1 MKKLIALLLVAV
13 MCLSFVACNNGS
25 GDTETPPSGENTEN
39 NGGSTNDTNNQGGE
53 NNGNNLE
60 KIERGTITTSENPLL
75 PILFQ
80 TLADEGWS
88 YTFNEDGTCAD
99 QVYWWIENDS
109 ENSMTIMVASE
120 YKWKYQIGIVYSAP
134 YLLIQADD
142 AMYMGDDFVAWQ
154 PPMEVYQVPYSTIGN
169 FGSLCDTWYA
179 NDSSKATIQT
189 VVIKSSGKCVLDEQV
204 ATWDYYTDGSNEP
217 DQLDIVI
224 SIGEKEVYLGV
235 LIGED
240 VFWLMPMDGSIGG
253 EYSKAG
259 N

>member
-1 MKKLIALLLVAV
+1 MKKLIAFLLVAV
-13 MCLSFVACNNGS
+13 MCLSFVACDESGGGENIENNGS
-25 GDTETPPSGENTEN
+25 VT
-39 NGGSTNDTNNQGGE
+39 NGSD
-53 NNGNNLE
+53 LE
-60 KIERGTITTSENPLL
+60 KIERGTVTTSENPLL

-88 YTFNEDGTCAD
+88 YTFNEDGTCGD
-99 QVYWWIENDS
+99 QVYWWIESDT
-109 ENSMTIMVASE
+109 EQSMTIIVASE
-120 YKWKYQIGIVYSAP
+120 HKWKYQIGIVYSAP

-154 PPMEVYQVPYSTIGN
+154 PPLEVYRVPYSTIGN

-179 NDSSKATIQT
+179 NDSSKAPIQT
-189 VVIKSSGKCVLDEQV
+189 IIIKSSGKCVLDEQV
-204 ATWDYYTDGSNEP
+204 ATWDYYADGSNEP
-217 DQLDIVI
+217 DQLVIVI

-240 VFWLMPMDGSIGG
+240 VFLLMPMDGSIGG
-253 EYSKAG
+253 EYSKTK

>member
-1 MKKLIALLLVAV
+1 MLQV
-13 MCLSFVACNNGS
+13 
-25 GDTETPPSGENTEN
+25 
-39 NGGSTNDTNNQGGE
+39 
-53 NNGNNLE
+53 
-60 KIERGTITTSENPLL
+60 
-75 PILFQ
+75 LFQ
-80 TLADEGWS
+80 TLADKGWS
-88 YTFNEDGTCAD
+88 YTFNEDGTCGD
-99 QVYWWIENDS
+99 QVYWWIENDT

-134 YLLIQADD
+134 YLFIQADD

-179 NDSSKATIQT
+179 NDSANAIIQT
-189 VVIKSSGKCVLDEQV
+189 IVIKNSGECVLDEQV
-204 ATWDYYTDGSNEP
+204 ATWDFYSDYTDESNEP

-224 SIGEKEVYLGV
+224 SIDGDAVYLGV
-235 LIGED
+235 MIGED